1 MPTSPQ
7 VVAMLIES
15 MTRQAS
21 IEQLKHARAA
31 RLGYV
36 HDGQPYIVPMLF
48 AYDVDYL
55 YSFST
60 EGQKIAWMR
69 ANPRVCVEVD
79 DLVSI
84 EKWKTVIVLGRFEEL
99 PHTEEHEA
107 ARARAHAL
115 IQKRPAWWEPGYVK
129 TIVEGKERPLE
140 ALYFRIRIDQISGR
154 QGTPG

>member
-1 MPTSPQ
+1 
-7 VVAMLIES
+7 MLIES

-21 IEQLKHARAA
+21 IEQLKHARVA

-84 EKWKTVIVLGRFEEL
+84 EK
-99 PHTEEHEA
+99 
-107 ARARAHAL
+107 
-115 IQKRPAWWEPGYVK
+115 
-129 TIVEGKERPLE
+129 
-140 ALYFRIRIDQISGR
+140 
-154 QGTPG
+154 